1 MFLVFQDLLPS
12 IFNLEMLY
20 LDIKLIVRQLIDG
33 ILLNVIIEIRD
44 TNVPRDV

>member
-1 MFLVFQDLLPS
+1 MFLVFQGLLPS
-12 IFNLEMLY
+12 ISNLEMLY